1 MSNYNIVP
9 SPTLEL
15 SANDQIRA
23 YVNPTRMTI
32 LASLAREKN
41 SVSGIARKL
50 KVHPANITH
59 HFKLLE
65 KVGLIKLVEKRETGK
80 NLEKFYRSVAYHF
93 TINARGETTN
103 KKVLALAILRD
114 NLISAV
120 QTINDPSDDRDVMGL
135 LKTVRLRPKD
145 IVKFEKKLLALFN
158 EFERSSSETG
168 ITYNLLAGL
177 YPIDV
182 GDLPPQRINIRVDE

>member
-1 MSNYNIVP
+1 MSNYDINP
-9 SPTLEL
+9 SPTSVL
-15 SANDQIRA
+15 STDDQIRA

-41 SVSGIARKL
+41 SVSGIARQL
-50 KVHPANITH
+50 KVHPANLTH

-65 KVGLIKLVEKRETGK
+65 KMGLIKLVEKRETGK
-80 NLEKFYRSVAYHF
+80 NLEKLYRAVAHNF
-93 TINARGETTN
+93 TINARGDTTN

-158 EFERSSSETG
+158 EFERSSSKTG
-168 ITYNLLAGL
+168 ISYNLLAGL